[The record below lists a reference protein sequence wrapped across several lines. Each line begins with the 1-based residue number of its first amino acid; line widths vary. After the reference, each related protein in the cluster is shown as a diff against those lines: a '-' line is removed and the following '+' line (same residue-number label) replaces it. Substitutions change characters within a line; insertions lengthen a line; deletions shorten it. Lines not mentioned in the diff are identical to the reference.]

1 MWNKIKGLFDAKM
14 LRFLIVG
21 VVNTLFGTTLMFV
34 LYNCWLDA
42 YGSTGYWI
50 SSAANYFF
58 GSILSYF
65 LNKYF
70 TFRNHERGWRPI
82 LRFTL
87 NITVCYLL
95 AYGGA
100 KQLVLWLLSGAAPKL
115 RDNVAMLVGMGLF
128 VVLNYLGQRLFAFR
142 EKDEPAGGHPEEHA

>member
-1 MWNKIKGLFDAKM
+1 MKISKIIDRTTWKFILVGIVNT
-14 LRFLIVG
+14 IVG
-21 VVNTLFGTTLMFV
+21 TGVMFV
-34 LYNCWLDA
+34 AYNVLHLN
-42 YGSTGYWI
+42 YWI
-50 SSAANYFF
+50 SSASNYVA
-58 GSILSYF
+58 GSIVSYF
-65 LNKYF
+65 LNKHF
-70 TFRNHERGWRPI
+70 TFRNTEKGTKVVG
-82 LRFTL
+82 RFIL

-142 EKDEPAGGHPEEHA
+142 EKDEPAGGHPEERA